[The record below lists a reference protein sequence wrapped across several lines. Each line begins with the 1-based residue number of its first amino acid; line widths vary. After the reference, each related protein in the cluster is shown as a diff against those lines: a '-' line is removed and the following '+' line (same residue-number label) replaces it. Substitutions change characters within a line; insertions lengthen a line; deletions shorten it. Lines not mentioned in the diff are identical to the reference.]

1 LKRFLASSYIFAGLT
16 IGYLAL
22 PASVRERLTELFA
35 LEYEIPVKVVKA
47 RKGAVDH
54 PLTAQGEFE
63 PLKEIRI
70 NATVPGVVKEIRF
83 APGDRVAAGTVVATI
98 ETAALAERLDT
109 QESTVKEAEATVKES
124 QSQLAVAEKQLATK
138 RALYQ
143 KNYIAGREL
152 VLAEAAAKT
161 ARAQRDAAE
170 AQLAQRL
177 SLSAQTR
184 HVLGLARI
192 SAPVAGIVTRRWV
205 EPGAMVSEA
214 VPILSIAQAETMKLW
229 INLKSADAEG
239 IKPGMA
245 AQVKVDA
252 FPQRNFRGK
261 VTQVQ
266 EAANFSGDEW
276 SVEIETPNPGGA
288 LKFGMPASV
297 SLASG
302 ERRDGIFVPRTVL
315 FELQG
320 ESCLYVMERGK
331 ARQRN
336 VALGK
341 KYDDKIEV
349 LSGVKPGEDVI
360 VSGTEHLRDG
370 SRVRVVE

>member
-1 LKRFLASSYIFAGLT
+1 MKRFLASSYIFAGLT

-22 PASVRERLTELFA
+22 PASVRERLTGLFA
-35 LEYEIPVKVVKA
+35 LEYEIPVKVVKV

-70 NATVPGVVKEIRF
+70 NATVSGVVKEIRF

-177 SLSAQTR
+177 SLAAQTR

-288 LKFGMPASV
+288 LRFGMPASV
-297 SLASG
+297 SLPSG
-302 ERRDGIFVPRTVL
+302 ERRDGIFIPRTAL
-315 FELQG
+315 FEIRG
-320 ESCLYVMERGK
+320 ESCLYVIEGGK
-331 ARQRN
+331 ARHRN
-336 VALGK
+336 VAPGK
-341 KYDDKIEV
+341 NHDDKIEV
-349 LSGVKPGEDVI
+349 VSGLKPGEEVV
-360 VSGTEHLRDG
+360 VSAIERLRNG